1 MTTYLS
7 MEFWGHRSSEAAAFI
22 LFLSH
27 SNSGCLE
34 IGKAKVIQ
42 KSHVEL
48 SLVELSCRKK
58 QQKKVL
64 TKKLLILGNRVLNK
78 HMGHL
83 GPIWYHSEPMFTIHQ
98 TSFLVGTFFAPSY
111 NKMALVTFF
120 DTKKIGIF
128 LKAKTLT

>member
-1 MTTYLS
+1 

-22 LFLSH
+22 LFSSH
-27 SNSGCLE
+27 SNNGCLE

-83 GPIWYHSEPMFTIHQ
+83 GPI
-98 TSFLVGTFFAPSY
+98 
-111 NKMALVTFF
+111 
-120 DTKKIGIF
+120 
-128 LKAKTLT
+128 

>member
-1 MTTYLS
+1 

-58 QQKKVL
+58 QQKNPNQE
-64 TKKLLILGNRVLNK
+64 TSLGNRGHLKNTKLVLNE
-78 HMGHL
+78 
-83 GPIWYHSEPMFTIHQ
+83 YE
-98 TSFLVGTFFAPSY
+98 
-111 NKMALVTFF
+111 
-120 DTKKIGIF
+120 
-128 LKAKTLT
+128 